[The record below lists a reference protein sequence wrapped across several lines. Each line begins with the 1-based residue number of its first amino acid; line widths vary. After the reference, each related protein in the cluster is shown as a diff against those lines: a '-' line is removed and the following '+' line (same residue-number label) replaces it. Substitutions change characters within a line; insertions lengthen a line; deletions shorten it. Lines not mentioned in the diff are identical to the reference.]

1 MVNKELLIDYNDIAF
16 ETETLKLE
24 LEGLSD
30 DVLIDE
36 CNYILSSGYESDIMD
51 DILVSYFKKGKI
63 SPEDRKKAEGL
74 YTLANGSMTWEV

>member
-1 MVNKELLIDYNDIAF
+1 MVNKDSLIDYNDIAF
-16 ETETLKLE
+16 ENATLKME

-30 DVLIDE
+30 DVLLDE

-51 DILVSYFKKGKI
+51 DILVTYFKKGEI

-74 YTLANGSMTWEV
+74 YTLVNGSMTWEV